1 MDEPELP
8 MFEGFPTTPPG
19 LGEAC
24 SLVGPLEQVVPETA
38 YHAHRQLRD
47 GLCAWRNWI
56 FVNQKFAIL
65 RFDPRSSQVHTNSHN
80 HHHFTTLMLSTPPR
94 GTIT

>member
-8 MFEGFPTTPPG
+8 LFEGFPTTPPG

-24 SLVGPLEQVVPETA
+24 SLVGPLEQVVPETT

-80 HHHFTTLMLSTPPR
+80 YHHSTALMLYTP
-94 GTIT
+94 T